1 MPDTPSAAHR
11 AQPTAA
17 PATTGA
23 LSHIR
28 VLDLSRVLAGPWCT
42 QILADMGADVIK
54 IEKPGEGDDTRRWGP
69 PFLNDDQGERTDQ
82 ASYYN
87 ACNRNKR
94 SVTIDIAT
102 PQGQALIRQMALQ
115 SDVLVENFKV
125 GGLQR
130 YGLDYESLR
139 ALNPRLIYCSVT
151 GFGQTGPYA
160 ERAGYDLMIQ
170 AMCGLMSVTGRADSE
185 PGGGPMRVGV
195 AAIDLFTGLYAS
207 TAILAALEARHQT
220 GRGQHIDMAL
230 FDVGMSI
237 LANQAAGY
245 LNTGAVPQRQGNSH
259 PSLAPYQ
266 DFPSSDGAVLLAI
279 GNDGQFARFCHA
291 AGKHVDTVGAT
302 GQRRAAVD
310 ADGGIAELAV
320 DLELAGLDLNLTH
333 KIPDDT
339 ALILIPGQQ
348 GRVQPFEQELLR
360 NYLQTRAGRIAAHG
374 RGPGLRRAGAG
385 LRAAGTGL
393 RAASRGAGPGR
404 RAAGS
409 DPIGGRRR
417 RRAEPAVAPY
427 AARRPA
433 SRHGDLEHLHA
444 GRRRPGPCH
453 RTRPHRG
460 GSASRCGPIQAKG
473 MSMTTSA
480 SIARRAMGTWPSS
493 NRLTVSLSNCCR
505 RAICRRRSRGQAWR
519 IRAPGKAAARGSR
532 RATSD
537 QAFAG

>member
-82 ASYYN
+82 ASYYS

-102 PQGQALIRQMALQ
+102 PQGQALIRQMAQQ

-130 YGLDYESLR
+130 YSLDYESLR

-291 AGKHVDTVGAT
+291 AGKPEWAADERFAT
-302 GQRRAAVD
+302 TSARVIYRS
-310 ADGGIAELAV
+310 
-320 DLELAGLDLNLTH
+320 T
-333 KIPDDT
+333 
-339 ALILIPGQQ
+339 LIPLMS
-348 GRVQPFEQELLR
+348 EL
-360 NYLQTRAGRIAAHG
+360 T
-374 RGPGLRRAGAG
+374 
-385 LRAAGTGL
+385 
-393 RAASRGAGPGR
+393 
-404 RAAGS
+404 
-409 DPIGGRRR
+409 
-417 RRAEPAVAPY
+417 
-427 AARRPA
+427 
-433 SRHGDLEHLHA
+433 
-444 GRRRPGPCH
+444 
-453 RTRPHRG
+453 RTRTTADWIALLEDKAVP
-460 GSASRCGPIQAKG
+460 CGPINNIAEAFDDPQAK
-473 MSMTTSA
+473 
-480 SIARRAMGTWPSS
+480 
-493 NRLTVSLSNCCR
+493 
-505 RAICRRRSRGQAWR
+505 
-519 IRAPGKAAARGSR
+519 ARGLRVELARSPDGTPADGISR
-532 RATSD
+532 LATVASPLRLSEHPPVLRHAPPALGQHTTEVLQQLGLSPEQMAELRA
-537 QAFAG
+537 QGVV